1 MTSFDAKFLCK
12 RSKLESVMPGVNVT
26 APQSE
31 YEGLIKPSL
40 SLKLVLEKS
49 ADQNLARVGDAPAT
63 SVLKQYHKHS
73 DLLKPSNSSAQK

>member
-1 MTSFDAKFLCK
+1 
-12 RSKLESVMPGVNVT
+12 MPGANVT

-49 ADQNLARVGDAPAT
+49 QDLARVGDASIAKQTT